1 MGEVKDR
8 KKEEVMKQ
16 ALQLMLQLNEEQLT
30 LTKGVMTGMMLEN
43 SLKKTEKVSQFPRGQ
58 SIEKNVQKQK
68 AFAST

>member
-43 SLKKTEKVSQFPRGQ
+43 SLKKPDKVS
-58 SIEKNVQKQK
+58 
-68 AFAST
+68 

>member
-43 SLKKTEKVSQFPRGQ
+43 SLKKSDKVS
-58 SIEKNVQKQK
+58 
-68 AFAST
+68 

>member
-30 LTKGVMTGMMLEN
+30 LTKGVMTGMMLEH
-43 SLKKTEKVSQFPRGQ
+43 SLKKPDKVS
-58 SIEKNVQKQK
+58 
-68 AFAST
+68 